1 VDRESIKGR
10 SLLRP
15 RPAMAKKTGK
25 TIKVIE
31 GGKETVK
38 DLAVN
43 TCFAITKKEGSR
55 ITRILVAPVV
65 TTNTRG
71 KEVVRFRRVADEKAC
86 EQIGIKELNRRVEKL
101 KIGYKE
107 LPKALGLLTGARKA
121 SPAKIW
127 GKMVAGAAKKKKRA
141 RAATTTQTTTQTTT
155 TQATTTQTTET
166 KPAA

>member
-1 VDRESIKGR
+1 
-10 SLLRP
+10 
-15 RPAMAKKTGK
+15 MAKKTGI

-31 GGKETVK
+31 GGKETTK

-43 TCFAITKKEGSR
+43 TCFAITKKEGGR

-65 TTNTRG
+65 TTNARG

-101 KIGYKE
+101 KIGYRE

-121 SPAKIW
+121 APAKVW

-141 RAATTTQTTTQTTT
+141 RAATATQTAAKTTT
-155 TQATTTQTTET
+155 ETKTET

>member
-1 VDRESIKGR
+1 
-10 SLLRP
+10 
-15 RPAMAKKTGK
+15 MAKKTGI

-31 GGKETVK
+31 GGKETTK

-43 TCFAITKKEGSR
+43 TCFAITKKEGGR

-65 TTNTRG
+65 TTNARG

-101 KIGYKE
+101 KIGYRE

-121 SPAKIW
+121 APAKVW

-141 RAATTTQTTTQTTT
+141 RAATATQTTAKTTT
-155 TQATTTQTTET
+155 ETKTET

>member
-1 VDRESIKGR
+1 
-10 SLLRP
+10 
-15 RPAMAKKTGK
+15 MAKKTGI
-25 TIKVIE
+25 TIRVIE
-31 GGKETVK
+31 GGKETTK

-43 TCFAITKKEGSR
+43 TCFAITKKEGGR

-65 TTNTRG
+65 TTNARG

-101 KIGYKE
+101 KIGYRE

-121 SPAKIW
+121 APAKVW

-141 RAATTTQTTTQTTT
+141 SAATAAQTTAKTTT
-155 TQATTTQTTET
+155 ETKTET